1 MISIRNAAQQESKKQ
16 EKRGFR
22 RYQTG
27 WRRLLGSPR
36 EERTL
41 AVEGTIGGRPLLG
54 TLISIHRIESN
65 GRKKTHIIIFPFS
78 FVTKKKEKKNYK
90 SVIKKERQYASA
102 SKSPEQERKKRGR
115 VASLL
120 CYPNLSLLL
129 RRLRFHH
136 SLHPNR
142 FAVQSFPTDLPSGL
156 RNRCSHC
163 GGSSHESFC
172 SDVNFSSFFFI
183 YFGSVL
189 DDRCGFFLDVRLFGV
204 GIGLWFLICWA
215 AAGVV
220 GLIGFCFGFVDV
232 G

>member
-27 WRRLLGSPR
+27 WRRLLGWPR

-41 AVEGTIGGRPLLG
+41 VVEGTIGGRPLLG

-78 FVTKKKEKKNYK
+78 FVTKKKKKKYK
-90 SVIKKERQYASA
+90 SVIKKERLHKYASA
-102 SKSPEQERKKRGR
+102 SKARARTKKERKSGEF
-115 VASLL
+115 ALL
-120 CYPNLSLLL
+120 SQPLPIL

-172 SDVNFSSFFFI
+172 SDVNFSFFFYLFI
-183 YFGSVL
+183 LEVFWMIGVGFSWMCVCSGLGSV
-189 DDRCGFFLDVRLFGV
+189 CGF
-204 GIGLWFLICWA
+204 
-215 AAGVV
+215 
-220 GLIGFCFGFVDV
+220 
-232 G
+232 

>member
-78 FVTKKKEKKNYK
+78 FVTKKKKKKYK
-90 SVIKKERQYASA
+90 SVIKKERLHKYASA
-102 SKSPEQERKKRGR
+102 SKARARTKKERKSGEF
-115 VASLL
+115 ALLSQPLPSSSSSPISSLS
-120 CYPNLSLLL
+120 PPRPI
-129 RRLRFHH
+129 RRPIF
-136 SLHPNR
+136 PDG
-142 FAVQSFPTDLPSGL
+142 FAVGTAESVFAL
-156 RNRCSHC
+156 RWIVARVVLFRCK
-163 GGSSHESFC
+163 
-172 SDVNFSSFFFI
+172 FFF
-183 YFGSVL
+183 L
-189 DDRCGFFLDVRLFGV
+189 FFFYLF
-204 GIGLWFLICWA
+204 WK
-215 AAGVV
+215 
-220 GLIGFCFGFVDV
+220 CFG
-232 G
+232 

>member
-1 MISIRNAAQQESKKQ
+1 M
-16 EKRGFR
+16 
-22 RYQTG
+22 
-27 WRRLLGSPR
+27 
-36 EERTL
+36 
-41 AVEGTIGGRPLLG
+41 
-54 TLISIHRIESN
+54 
-65 GRKKTHIIIFPFS
+65 
-78 FVTKKKEKKNYK
+78 
-90 SVIKKERQYASA
+90 
-102 SKSPEQERKKRGR
+102 
-115 VASLL
+115 ASLL

-129 RRLRFHH
+129 RHLRFHH

-172 SDVNFSSFFFI
+172 SDVNFSFFFFFI

-220 GLIGFCFGFVDV
+220 GLIGCCFGFVDV
-232 G
+232 GWSKIGFVVDWSVALGGFVFLFLYGSSACGFPVLSLLLWWTCGRFHVLVKEGILRCCKNRFFFFGCFWAVDILCWGK